1 MKILIISQL
10 ALGDAL
16 LVNRLIVS
24 KLQKLGFDITVLC
37 NQYNHKIFI
46 NQKVKILIEDWPT
59 SIRRFEFKQFSSMFS
74 KRLLVLI

>member
-1 MKILIISQL
+1 MKILIVSQL

-16 LVNRLIVS
+16 LVNRLIVN

-46 NQKVKILIEDWPT
+46 NQK
-59 SIRRFEFKQFSSMFS
+59 
-74 KRLLVLI
+74 